1 MAIVTPAAAMTNRR
15 IRWLG
20 GSGGCD
26 CMAPVRFRSSPTRA
40 EAPIAALFAR
50 PWDFSSCP
58 RPS

>member
-26 CMAPVRFRSSPTRA
+26 CMAPVRFRSPPTRA